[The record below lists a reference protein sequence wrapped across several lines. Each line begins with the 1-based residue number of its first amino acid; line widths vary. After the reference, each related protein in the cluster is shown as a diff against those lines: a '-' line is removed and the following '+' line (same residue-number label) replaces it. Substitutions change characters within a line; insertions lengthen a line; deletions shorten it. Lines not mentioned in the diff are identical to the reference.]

1 MMQKPITFWS
11 GKLTAAPVPMIASP
25 LKIEPDVA
33 LIRMRISY
41 HNFALGAFATQC
53 RDSCLWMGVGTPSQP
68 VSLLIAA
75 HQGLVALAP

>member
-41 HNFALGAFATQC
+41 HNF
-53 RDSCLWMGVGTPSQP
+53 RVGCVCYPMPRQLP
-68 VSLLIAA
+68 VDGSGNA
-75 HQGLVALAP
+75 